1 MTLLQA
7 SEKFDISL
15 DKLHLYEKNGLI
27 KGTQVDKS
35 DYSEEEIKKV
45 AVINLLSETGLDYEE
60 IKSFLSEAKTNSEIA
75 RKIGLLK
82 RQRGRVLD
90 NIHDSQK
97 LLQCLDYL
105 IHEIVRSDYGYISK
119 SAFGRTDRYGKRY
132 GI

>member
-35 DYSEEEIKKV
+35 DYTEEEIKKV

-105 IHEIVRSDYGYISK
+105 IHETEKKK
-119 SAFGRTDRYGKRY
+119 S
-132 GI
+132 